1 MKNILNKELL
11 EKLQDACDIM
21 TQGYET
27 QTGNSRI
34 KFGVLQTL
42 ERSCPKCSH

>member
-21 TQGYET
+21 TQGYEM

-42 ERSCPKCSH
+42 ERSCPKCR